1 MRWIL
6 ITFLGIVSFVAFVF
20 YYKIYSNST
29 QKNNNFDFCYLM
41 TWNEISWNA
50 ILLSKKITM
59 QAGNEKIIMNGLKL
73 DNLKVKNKKKKFR
86 NNLAMNN
93 SILYCKFHP
102 ELCYK
107 RPYWEYCSVDMLW
120 CRLVLTEA
128 KEGGGRKRV

>member
-50 ILLSKKITM
+50 ILLLKKITM

-73 DNLKVKNKKKKFR
+73 DNLKVKNKKKK
-86 NNLAMNN
+86 N
-93 SILYCKFHP
+93 SGIIWLWIIAFYTANFT
-102 ELCYK
+102 LSFAI
-107 RPYWEYCSVDMLW
+107 SVLIGNI
-120 CRLVLTEA
+120 VL
-128 KEGGGRKRV
+128 